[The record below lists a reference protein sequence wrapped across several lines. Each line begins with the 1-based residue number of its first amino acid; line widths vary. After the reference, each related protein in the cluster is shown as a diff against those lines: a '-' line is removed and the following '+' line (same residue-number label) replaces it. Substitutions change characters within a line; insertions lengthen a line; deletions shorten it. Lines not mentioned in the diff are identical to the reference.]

1 VRNRVT
7 EPVKRTVKE
16 RRLDRTSNARRV
28 VEHARVTARAIERSI
43 DPTDRGAIDRA
54 ARAWEGGGLI
64 DES

>member
-7 EPVKRTVKE
+7 EPVKEPVKE

-43 DPTDRGAIDRA
+43 DPTDRARHRSRGARV
-54 ARAWEGGGLI
+54 GK
-64 DES
+64 